1 MNTTV
6 ISNSTQAP
14 ELGNHNVSNSMRR
27 NASDNNVDTII
38 LLQETTS
45 YLWIILSPVLL
56 VIGLFGN
63 ISIVAVL
70 AKLKFWKK
78 PTYILLFVLALADIT
93 VLCVGPTR
101 YWTMEVFNIDLRSV
115 TNIGCKVNVFVIYTS
130 MQFSSMIL
138 VCITFER
145 FLKTRYPFR
154 YHTIVSIK
162 KTIFLV
168 ICIFL
173 LLTGLN
179 VFWFETQGLVD
190 LEGELSC
197 EATTTAYF
205 WFEEFIY
212 TYVDLFV
219 LSVFPFVAMVIMNIF
234 INMVLMESKELRK
247 MSVSD
252 ESTRKELGKF
262 SRALTNMILFTSLY
276 FLVATVPVSVYF
288 ITESYLA
295 PDADDLTLAKMD
307 VAWAMTYLFMFSNY
321 VVNFFL
327 YMMTNTAFKRAFL
340 EICCCVV
347 NKPPTRR
354 GSRFVS
360 TTQVS
365 VVTSLTEGEQK
376 LPTVSQSSGFDP
388 I

>member
-1 MNTTV
+1 
-6 ISNSTQAP
+6 
-14 ELGNHNVSNSMRR
+14 
-27 NASDNNVDTII
+27 
-38 LLQETTS
+38 
-45 YLWIILSPVLL
+45 
-56 VIGLFGN
+56 
-63 ISIVAVL
+63 
-70 AKLKFWKK
+70 
-78 PTYILLFVLALADIT
+78 
-93 VLCVGPTR
+93 
-101 YWTMEVFNIDLRSV
+101 
-115 TNIGCKVNVFVIYTS
+115 
-130 MQFSSMIL
+130 
-138 VCITFER
+138 
-145 FLKTRYPFR
+145 
-154 YHTIVSIK
+154 
-162 KTIFLV
+162 
-168 ICIFL
+168 
-173 LLTGLN
+173 
-179 VFWFETQGLVD
+179 
-190 LEGELSC
+190 
-197 EATTTAYF
+197 
-205 WFEEFIY
+205 
-212 TYVDLFV
+212 
-219 LSVFPFVAMVIMNIF
+219 
-234 INMVLMESKELRK
+234 MVLMESKELRK
-247 MSVSD
+247 ISVSD

-365 VVTSLTEGEQK
+365 VVTSLTEGEKK